1 MLFAWEMGA
10 LIITNWG
17 QRWGFLLLFVRCVT
31 NPQECRIRKHTLPSS
46 PQRPRKWEIQW
57 VDIDTVVMGWI
68 GESSVELRSSLKKYF
83 LAAGLSVPH
92 QSSSTVV

>member
-1 MLFAWEMGA
+1 M
-10 LIITNWG
+10 
-17 QRWGFLLLFVRCVT
+17 
-31 NPQECRIRKHTLPSS
+31 
-46 PQRPRKWEIQW
+46 
-57 VDIDTVVMGWI
+57 DIDTVVMGWI